1 MTSRRRAQAS
11 AWIAGTV
18 LGVLGAGALGDPARL
33 GLDAVFPAF
42 YLSLLVE
49 EARGRRAV
57 AAAAGGAAITVALT
71 PVAPAGLPVIAASL
85 AALIGLRR
93 S

>member
-1 MTSRRRAQAS
+1 MDRRDRGRHARR
-11 AWIAGTV
+11 
-18 LGVLGAGALGDPARL
+18 GALGDPARL

-42 YLSLLVE
+42 YLSLLAE

-57 AAAAGGAAITVALT
+57 AAAAGGAAITVALM

-93 S
+93 T

>member
-1 MTSRRRAQAS
+1 MAELQDPWEVPERRRAYIRRIFS
-11 AWIAGTV
+11 
-18 LGVLGAGALGDPARL
+18 RL
-33 GLDAVFPAF
+33 PHAPIVFPAF

-57 AAAAGGAAITVALT
+57 AAAAGGAAITVALM

-93 S
+93 T